1 VTEGVFI
8 LGAGRAGRGLS
19 RALRASGVDVIGLHG
34 RRVELEP
41 DVVTAGALPAAAGHA
56 AVILVAVRDGQ
67 LDDALGELA
76 AARPGPGA
84 VILHAS
90 GSAEPAGLAA
100 LRALG
105 HPCGTFHPLVPLADP
120 ARASEL
126 LRGAWIGTDG
136 DAAAIEAAEHLAARL
151 GAHVLRIP
159 AGEKAAYHAAAVFA
173 SNFPTVLAAVAA
185 RLLVNVGIREE
196 DAWGAVRALM
206 RGAVANLDSATAAR
220 ALTGPIARGDVET
233 VRRHLAALAADPA
246 TRALYTTLSLAAV
259 ELARRGGTSEPA
271 LGEIERALDG
281 DVGTAER

>member
-1 VTEGVFI
+1 MTEGVFI

-19 RALRASGVDVIGLHG
+19 RALRASGVDVIGVHG
-34 RRVELEP
+34 RHVELEP
-41 DVVTAGALPAAAGHA
+41 DVVTAGPLPASLANAAS
-56 AVILVAVRDGQ
+56 IIVAVRDGQ

-76 AARPGPGA
+76 AARLAKGA
-84 VILHAS
+84 VVLHAS
-90 GSAEPAGLAA
+90 GSAEPRGLAA

-120 ARASEL
+120 ARAAEL

-136 DAAAIEAAEHLAARL
+136 DAEAIAVAERLAARL

-185 RLLVNVGIREE
+185 QLLVHVGIGED
-196 DAWGAVRALM
+196 DAWGAIRALM
-206 RGAVANLDSATAAR
+206 RGAVANLDTATPAH

-233 VRRHLAALAADPA
+233 VRKHLAALAAEPE
-246 TRALYTTLSLAAV
+246 TLALYTTLSLAAV
-259 ELARRGGTSEPA
+259 ELARRGGASEKA
-271 LGEIERALDG
+271 LGAIVGELRGGGGG
-281 DVGTAER
+281 DDR